1 MDNFQKAALL
11 FSELKKEVKIENKDD
26 RLYLEILKVTLDKID
41 TKEKNI
47 IEGGSISDK
56 KI

>member
-26 RLYLEILKVTLDKID
+26 RLYLEILKLTLDKID
-41 TKEKNI
+41 AKEKI
-47 IEGGSISDK
+47 IFGGE
-56 KI
+56 